1 MAVPVL
7 RLGLIGHGTV
17 GQSFTHHLADAV
29 ARIERR
35 TGARVQLVRVAVRHP
50 DRVRHLARHVHIGD
64 DPQQLANDP
73 AIDLVVEASGA
84 PQAASWLAA
93 ALARGAAVITANKQ
107 AVANSNV
114 LLQAL
119 AHRHPGLFAEATVA
133 AAVPIVRTLRDSL
146 QGEDIRAIRGILNGT
161 STFVLSAVERGTS
174 WEDAVAAASA
184 AGLSERGSTADFDG
198 TDAAAKLAILA
209 TIAWRTPVHVDRIRI
224 RGVGAHSVP
233 VARAAFAEGRRLR
246 LVADAWAHDQ
256 RHLLIEPRVLGA
268 DDPLAQVSDVTNAIE
283 LEAALAG
290 QLRWFGPGA
299 GGVRTA
305 SALLADVAQA
315 AAGYVATRRTQVAA

>member
-35 TGARVQLVRVAVRHP
+35 TSARVQLARLAVRHP
-50 DRVRHLARHVHIGD
+50 DRVRHLARHVHLGD
-64 DPQQLANDP
+64 DPLQLALDP
-73 AIDLVVEASGA
+73 TIDLVVEASGA
-84 PQAASWLAA
+84 SEAAGWRVA

-107 AVANSNV
+107 AVAHSNV

-119 AHRHPGLFAEATVA
+119 AQRHPRLFAEATVA

-146 QGEDIRAIRGILNGT
+146 QGEEVRSIRGILNGT

-174 WEDAVAAASA
+174 WDEAVAAAAA

-209 TIAWRTPVHVDRIRI
+209 TIAWRTPVHVDRVRI
-224 RGVGAHSVP
+224 RGMGEHTVP
-233 VARAAFAEGRRLR
+233 AARAAFAEGRRVR
-246 LVADAWAHDQ
+246 LVADAWT
-256 RHLLIEPRVLGA
+256 RGGTHLLVEPRVLEA
-268 DDPLAQVSDVTNAIE
+268 DDPLAHVTDVTNAIE

-315 AAGYVATRRTQVAA
+315 AAGCIANGREQVAA

>member
-35 TGARVQLVRVAVRHP
+35 SGARVQLARLAVRHP
-50 DRVRHLARHVHIGD
+50 DRVRDFPHHVHVGN
-64 DPQQLANDP
+64 DPQQLALDP
-73 AIDLVVEASGA
+73 TIDLVVEASGA
-84 PQAASWLAA
+84 PTAAAWLSG

-107 AVANSNV
+107 AVANSNT

-119 AHRHPGLFAEATVA
+119 AQRHPRLFAEATVA
-133 AAVPIVRTLRDSL
+133 AAIPIVRTLRDSL
-146 QGEDIRAIRGILNGT
+146 QGEEVRAIRGILNGT
-161 STFVLSAVERGTS
+161 STYVLSAVERGTS
-174 WEDAVAAASA
+174 WDEAVVAASA

-209 TIAWRTPVHVDRIRI
+209 TIAWGTPVHLDRIRI
-224 RGVGAHSVP
+224 RGVGAHTVP
-233 VARAAFAEGRRLR
+233 LARAAFAEGRRVR
-246 LVADAWAHDQ
+246 LMADAWTHGGT
-256 RHLLIEPRVLGA
+256 HLLVEPRVLESS
-268 DDPLAQVSDVTNAIE
+268 DPLAQVSDVTNAIE

-315 AAGYVATRRTQVAA
+315 AAGYVATPRTQVAA

>member
-17 GQSFTHHLADAV
+17 GQSFTHHLVDAT

-35 TGARVQLVRVAVRHP
+35 TGARVQLTRLAVRDP
-50 DRVRHLARHVHIGD
+50 DRVRNVPRQVRVD
-64 DPQQLANDP
+64 NDPLQLALDP
-73 AIDLVVEASGA
+73 SLDLVVEASGA
-84 PQAASWLAA
+84 RDAGNWLQAALT
-93 ALARGAAVITANKQ
+93 RGAAVITANKQ
-107 AVANSNV
+107 AVATSNV

-119 AHRHPGLFAEATVA
+119 AHRHPGLFVEATVA
-133 AAVPIVRTLRDSL
+133 AAIPIVRTLRDSL
-146 QGEDIRAIRGILNGT
+146 QGEEVRAIRGILNGT
-161 STFVLSAVERGTS
+161 STFVLSAVEQGAS
-174 WEDAVAAASA
+174 WDAAVAAAEA
-184 AGLSERGSTADFDG
+184 AGFAERGSTADFDG

-209 TIAWRTPVHVDRIRI
+209 TIAWRTPVNGARVRV
-224 RGVGAHSVP
+224 RGLDARAVTA
-233 VARAAFAEGRRLR
+233 ARAAAAKGQRLR
-246 LVADAWAHDQ
+246 LVAEAWTHSGG
-256 RHLLIEPRVLGA
+256 HLLVEPRVLEA
-268 DDPLAQVSDVTNAIE
+268 HDPLSRVDNATNAIE

-315 AAGYVATRRTQVAA
+315 AAGRVRHSNTSAAA